1 MDTRGRSQSPLEIT
15 VKGNGMQHVG
25 DKGTK
30 NRSCSP
36 QSIAEDPSDGA
47 EAKMRAM
54 SEEVVDVP
62 SPKKLV
68 VDHSAA
74 FSAGHAS
81 QQMQASAQ
89 VPAAAE
95 QLTRLTDS
103 LEEMHQGMLTL
114 GTMAPAVDM
123 ETFDH
128 ACIDLTEDNDMDEA
142 PAAGAAQAQASTAAA
157 STSEALSAAASAEA
171 ARVKHLEAQLAQIQA
186 QASKLEAQNLQ
197 LASELE
203 KAQQVSQEG
212 ARMASLVQPPPFW
225 QAHAQGQAVLYVELP
240 IPLMSADAVVATS
253 GISGDVQLGVLH
265 KTWINDMRTNGVEL
279 HDALAAL
286 RKHKGD
292 EDAALGLVL
301 EASGNGG
308 VMKYLQLVEGLCTVP
323 PPMQP
328 VADACDREL
337 EAETEMVMGWWEKHG
352 GLSRSL
358 ITSIRRVQNQPLWTK
373 YALKRAEIQEVRA
386 DSHETWL
393 FHGAH
398 KTCIELIAA
407 KGFDI
412 RVSRHGTLGQ
422 GTYFANCS
430 AYSDRYARMGSE
442 RAVGA
447 GFTSSVGVGAYRSM
461 LRLQHHQLRAQRQQQ
476 QQQQAGQVSV
486 DPSGMSGP
494 HALLTSGPPQVWPGN
509 APVRSAAQ
517 AALEAA
523 AQATAAAVHLQGPAA
538 YSYPF
543 QMSAADAVGRLPH
556 GLADHVQQQ
565 REQLRQAKCV
575 TLPAAGPNAGSAG
588 RPEDPAA
595 VKGTGATSDG
605 AFAEDIS
612 KLRQHR
618 FRQIPPRQISEVP
631 AASTAPAEQPDQVGN
646 TCPDSSAGV
655 GVPTHLPNSGLAE
668 QHETDRFSTRKR
680 SHYGQREAALTS
692 AFQHDRFSEGAQLS
706 GSFQPP
712 NGLRLLPQG
721 SEKHLN
727 VQLHGTVGPP
737 KGQSGAMPPPAPCQS
752 ADRGTDRQQSLQHV
766 PASRWLV
773 DRWREDRMLRRLQK
787 GQQPPCASDQQP
799 IEESCNTGLT
809 PRALNGGAGSTHT
822 AEGSARPLRHSC
834 DSHDGQPNL
843 SHMLPTCSSAPF
855 PDPDPAPV
863 MFDNFTTGQTALQAP
878 DSGRQRHTVQTDLPP
893 ATTIFAGPLP
903 CAHQHRRQAQ
913 VPARM
918 HHSRHSDLTQP
929 WPDAETQLATTY
941 RRARDRNSQIVPH
954 DVTADLEQDRLT
966 HAQGFE
972 QNKACCGQHQGPSS
986 LSLFDMLP
994 QHCHLPETAAAA
1006 AEDAAM
1012 VKGGEED
1019 KQQQLAQSAPMS
1031 RAGNR
1036 VRFADTATV
1045 GDYDDT
1051 ASTQQ
1056 QQQQPLLPK
1065 KTDVRP
1071 LSPLLRLPHA
1081 AAAELEH
1088 VSQDPGDAS
1097 GHVRSRRP
1105 FTRGQADARTDRFLS
1120 ASDEPQLPPAAGS
1133 RRPYSQASA
1142 ITTAAAGEAASGK
1155 VTKDILKDD
1164 SQRHPVDPVERESG
1178 RPSKR
1183 RKLNLDHEQA
1193 NRQRGDVLSQLQGKQ
1208 EGYSRP
1214 ERHANGIPGIN
1225 HDSRAHGQ
1233 VEGQGRFADWQNSR
1247 NQDVLQRFD
1256 GHQASRHLAN
1266 GQNDGQS
1273 ELSDW
1278 QIPGHHPTGDGHSH
1292 KRGSRHGHKGKG
1304 SPSQTA
1310 DTNGPA
1316 EAVLLGSSLN
1326 PAANEV
1332 TSKAAAD
1339 HSLPSSGT
1347 CYVLRTIATPSLVYL
1362 HWHLHL
1368 H

>member
-1 MDTRGRSQSPLEIT
+1 M
-15 VKGNGMQHVG
+15 
-25 DKGTK
+25 
-30 NRSCSP
+30 
-36 QSIAEDPSDGA
+36 
-47 EAKMRAM
+47 
-54 SEEVVDVP
+54 
-62 SPKKLV
+62 LV
-68 VDHSAA
+68 
-74 FSAGHAS
+74 
-81 QQMQASAQ
+81 
-89 VPAAAE
+89 E
-95 QLTRLTDS
+95 
-103 LEEMHQGMLTL
+103 
-114 GTMAPAVDM
+114 
-123 ETFDH
+123 
-128 ACIDLTEDNDMDEA
+128 
-142 PAAGAAQAQASTAAA
+142 
-157 STSEALSAAASAEA
+157 
-171 ARVKHLEAQLAQIQA
+171 
-186 QASKLEAQNLQ
+186 
-197 LASELE
+197 
-203 KAQQVSQEG
+203 
-212 ARMASLVQPPPFW
+212 
-225 QAHAQGQAVLYVELP
+225 GQAVL
-240 IPLMSADAVVATS
+240 
-253 GISGDVQLGVLH
+253 
-265 KTWINDMRTNGVEL
+265 
-279 HDALAAL
+279 
-286 RKHKGD
+286 
-292 EDAALGLVL
+292 
-301 EASGNGG
+301 
-308 VMKYLQLVEGLCTVP
+308 
-323 PPMQP
+323 
-328 VADACDREL
+328 
-337 EAETEMVMGWWEKHG
+337 
-352 GLSRSL
+352 
-358 ITSIRRVQNQPLWTK
+358 
-373 YALKRAEIQEVRA
+373 QEVRA

-430 AYSDRYARMGSE
+430 AYSD
-442 RAVGA
+442 
-447 GFTSSVGVGAYRSM
+447 
-461 LRLQHHQLRAQRQQQ
+461 
-476 QQQQAGQVSV
+476 
-486 DPSGMSGP
+486 
-494 HALLTSGPPQVWPGN
+494 
-509 APVRSAAQ
+509 
-517 AALEAA
+517 
-523 AQATAAAVHLQGPAA
+523 
-538 YSYPF
+538 
-543 QMSAADAVGRLPH
+543 
-556 GLADHVQQQ
+556 
-565 REQLRQAKCV
+565 
-575 TLPAAGPNAGSAG
+575 
-588 RPEDPAA
+588 
-595 VKGTGATSDG
+595 
-605 AFAEDIS
+605 
-612 KLRQHR
+612 
-618 FRQIPPRQISEVP
+618 RQISEVP

-1012 VKGGEED
+1012 
-1019 KQQQLAQSAPMS
+1019 
-1031 RAGNR
+1031 
-1036 VRFADTATV
+1036 
-1045 GDYDDT
+1045 
-1051 ASTQQ
+1051 
-1056 QQQQPLLPK
+1056 
-1065 KTDVRP
+1065 
-1071 LSPLLRLPHA
+1071 
-1081 AAAELEH
+1081 
-1088 VSQDPGDAS
+1088 DPGDAS

-1339 HSLPSSGT
+1339 HSLPSSGALSP
-1347 CYVLRTIATPSLVYL
+1347 YQ
-1362 HWHLHL
+1362 HLHSL
-1368 H
+1368 TGSRLGLVSGGTFTSDRHSEAESLTMLLSRVALGKTVKGSSDLRRPPDGFDACFHDHRGRTEIFCVYDNAQAYPEYIVTYNGAHSAAG